1 MECCGGDWKAA
12 DAGSPYVG
20 LLPARQPQL
29 VGRDG
34 VVQIE
39 RRGPWGSWKQVG
51 DLFTT
56 LLELRWRWHF
66 LFFVSSF
73 LASWLFFA
81 SLWYLVLYLHG
92 DLDHIGDPKWVPC
105 ITNVNGFYSVFLF
118 SVESQH
124 TIGYGYRY
132 PHEECPE
139 GFIVLCLQAIMGVLI
154 QCITVSVLY
163 AKFTRPQR
171 RSHSIKFSKNCVI
184 CLRDNKICLLF
195 RVANL
200 QKSKLIGVQVSAYL
214 LQTRYTAEGEEIPL
228 CQTPLDIKTDEK
240 PLVWPL
246 TASHEIGPRS
256 PLYELSMQ
264 QLRISQFELLVMLEA
279 TDAASGHSF
288 QALTSYMPDQ
298 LLWGRRFTK
307 MISYN
312 EGRIYSDIGLF
323 NDTYAV
329 SMPHCSARE
338 LERKTNLESREDDW
352 STSRAD
358 FVRLLPPH
366 PPKIVDQNG
375 VVQIHRKGAWGKRR
389 KIRDFF
395 SIMLELRWRW
405 HLLIFLLAYLG
416 SWLGF
421 AMLWYLVLHF
431 HGDLGHLD
439 DPSWNHCIINVNS
452 FYSVLLFSAE
462 TQHTIGYGYRYPSD
476 KCPEG
481 FIILFLQS
489 ILGVLIQCIT
499 VSVLYAKMTRPQ
511 GRAHSIE
518 FSKRCVICLRDG
530 KLCLLFRMAN
540 LQKSKLIG
548 VQVNAHLLK
557 TRYTEE
563 GEEIPFYQR
572 PLILKTDEKPRVCPL
587 TACHEIGPSSPL
599 YDLSRQHLRDMYF
612 EVLVILTATD
622 SASGHSFEALASY
635 LPENI
640 LWGYRFCKMIS
651 IDKDKIYADMK
662 YFNEVYRVA
671 TPKCSAMELED
682 RQRKL
687 AKINVDKVN
696 QDKIHKYCIN
706 LS

>member
-1 MECCGGDWKAA
+1 MHPDHNTGQQRCLVLMDVLFWIDVCHIEGCKDGQATDDPEMECCGGDWKAA

-246 TASHEIGPRS
+246 TASHEIVPRS

-338 LERKTNLESREDDW
+338 LERKTNLESREVFLQGNLVICTASIRVDRVVGTLGPCRVDCFRVHGYGMAGGD
-352 STSRAD
+352 SSVG
-358 FVRLLPPH
+358 VRL
-366 PPKIVDQNG
+366 
-375 VVQIHRKGAWGKRR
+375 
-389 KIRDFF
+389 F
-395 SIMLELRWRW
+395 
-405 HLLIFLLAYLG
+405 
-416 SWLGF
+416 
-421 AMLWYLVLHF
+421 
-431 HGDLGHLD
+431 GHV
-439 DPSWNHCIINVNS
+439 PAVRA
-452 FYSVLLFSAE
+452 SA
-462 TQHTIGYGYRYPSD
+462 
-476 KCPEG
+476 
-481 FIILFLQS
+481 
-489 ILGVLIQCIT
+489 V
-499 VSVLYAKMTRPQ
+499 
-511 GRAHSIE
+511 
-518 FSKRCVICLRDG
+518 
-530 KLCLLFRMAN
+530 
-540 LQKSKLIG
+540 
-548 VQVNAHLLK
+548 
-557 TRYTEE
+557 
-563 GEEIPFYQR
+563 
-572 PLILKTDEKPRVCPL
+572 PRVAL
-587 TACHEIGPSSPL
+587 RKTASSCVDLAPCSAAGSLVDIASARQVQNRSVHPDHNTGQQGCLVRMDILYVQEKLPWTEATFIGG
-599 YDLSRQHLRDMYF
+599 
-612 EVLVILTATD
+612 T
-622 SASGHSFEALASY
+622 
-635 LPENI
+635 
-640 LWGYRFCKMIS
+640 
-651 IDKDKIYADMK
+651 
-662 YFNEVYRVA
+662 
-671 TPKCSAMELED
+671 KCSQKAEKM
-682 RQRKL
+682 
-687 AKINVDKVN
+687 
-696 QDKIHKYCIN
+696 
-706 LS
+706 